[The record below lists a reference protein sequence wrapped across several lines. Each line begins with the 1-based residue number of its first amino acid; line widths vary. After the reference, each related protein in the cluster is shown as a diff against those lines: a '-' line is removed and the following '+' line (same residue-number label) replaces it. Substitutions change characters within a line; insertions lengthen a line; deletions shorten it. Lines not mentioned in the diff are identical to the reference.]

1 MSQRQC
7 LPLDE
12 DEDDQSTDSEM
23 DYDVSQLSA
32 LKYLKKVRAERR
44 KIPEIVSTTIPAKY
58 EVTSSSNDIDLRIR
72 ERIFNENDPT
82 KEWQQLQS
90 EKFTILQ
97 ERIVELKK
105 DPALTEKVVGEL
117 PVDTSDEEECLKYCE
132 ENEPVLSV
140 LLAMNQGHLE
150 QLSEVLATYLAEN
163 ADETEFLE
171 KVKQSNAAW
180 ITKWIYSTLACLCT
194 PLGEYNCIALD

>member
-1 MSQRQC
+1 
-7 LPLDE
+7 
-12 DEDDQSTDSEM
+12 M

-44 KIPEIVSTTIPAKY
+44 KIPQIVSTTIPAKY
-58 EVTSSSNDIDLRIR
+58 EVTSSSNDVLQNR
-72 ERIFNENDPT
+72 ERVFNENDPT
-82 KEWQQLQS
+82 KEWQQLQI
-90 EKFTILQ
+90 EKFTDLQ
-97 ERIVELKK
+97 ERIVEMKK
-105 DPALTEKVVGEL
+105 DPGLTEKVVEEL

-132 ENEPVLSV
+132 ENEPLLSV

-163 ADETEFLE
+163 AQETEFLE

-194 PLGEYNCIALD
+194 PLGDYCFIN